1 MLIKKVAPIAA
12 VALAGALL
20 LSGCTTTGSDKPASS
35 ASATSAAGV
44 EISSTQQ
51 KLVEAFNKSHEK
63 ALKDGYTETATD
75 GTVKILIAFDPSANR
90 TVTEDSSTG
99 EATYVDGPSGLAT
112 ETIAGFLE
120 SQSVT
125 VTEKDGV
132 YTVKLPDNPNTTL
145 TVTVKDGVVTSIVS
159 DTKDAASWKGS
170 LTYKITDDAKAAL
183 AKATPAPVASEPPAV
198 DTTPTPS
205 Q

>member
-35 ASATSAAGV
+35 PSATSAAGV
-44 EISSTQQ
+44 EISSIQQ
-51 KLVEAFNKSHEK
+51 KLVDAFKKSHEK
-63 ALKDGYTETATD
+63 ALKDGYTESATD
-75 GTVKILIAFDPSANR
+75 GTVKILIAFDPASNR

-112 ETIAGFLE
+112 ESIASFLE
-120 SQSVT
+120 SQAVT

-132 YTVKLPDNPNTTL
+132 YTIKLPDNPNTSL
-145 TVTVKDGVVTSIVS
+145 SVTVKDGLVTSITS
-159 DTKDAASWKGS
+159 ETKDAASWKGS
-170 LTYKITDDAKAAL
+170 LTYKLTDDAKAAL
-183 AKATPAPVASEPPAV
+183 AKAKPAPVPTEAPAPE
-198 DTTPTPS
+198 TTPT